1 MTTQGGIINK
11 LQRRQQFNRGKK
23 LIVTDIVAII
33 YIITE
38 MTVEANPY
46 GTVVVG
52 LHMRTFSVSMPSLVD
67 LEVFLVYKIVI
78 TEADPSRFIKM
89 PLMDFLYSVMR
100 IECIVNI
107 GFGMVDD
114 NVASPRT
121 ESSLFFELESWAN
134 DYHNG
139 WNERNKEV

>member
-1 MTTQGGIINK
+1 
-11 LQRRQQFNRGKK
+11 
-23 LIVTDIVAII
+23 
-33 YIITE
+33 
-38 MTVEANPY
+38 
-46 GTVVVG
+46 
-52 LHMRTFSVSMPSLVD
+52 MRTFCVSLPSLVD
-67 LEVFLVYKIVI
+67 LAVLFVYIIVI
-78 TEADPSRFIKM
+78 AEANPFRSFEM

-139 WNERNKEV
+139 WDERNKEV